1 MQQAQIL
8 EIGDLWLEDL
18 PRRRTWPTG
27 WILMTL
33 KGHVMPGRAV
43 RFGRDYLKELSR
55 LAAARRAF
63 PALSDLAIISGDERR
78 TKLLQAVIHALLGY
92 DAKVRTART
101 LGLGLDLIIAEPPLL
116 ILLDDQIT
124 PQDTAQS
131 VIPILR
137 RCGYNGAIVA
147 LAVSPSPVLERALI
161 AAGADDVIDRDELS
175 AVRLGAALAK
185 SLQTRPS

>member
-1 MQQAQIL
+1 
-8 EIGDLWLEDL
+8 
-18 PRRRTWPTG
+18 
-27 WILMTL
+27 MTL